1 MTLVK
6 VIRNG
11 QITLPAE
18 ARRALRL
25 KEGDYLE
32 AAVVEREVRLKPVA
46 VVDRRA
52 AWKRVMEIVERDKWI
67 GPEPRP
73 DPEEEERQ
81 IFEIVEEFRDRRG

>member
-1 MTLVK
+1 MALVK

-32 AAVVEREVRLKPVA
+32 AEVIDGEVRLKPVA
-46 VVDRRA
+46 VLDRSKARRELLA
-52 AWKRVMEIVERDKWI
+52 IIDRDKWF

-73 DPEEEERQ
+73 SPEEEEAW
-81 IFEIVEEFRDRRG
+81 IFEVLSDSRDRDA

>member
-1 MTLVK
+1 MALVK

-25 KEGDYLE
+25 EDGDYPG
-32 AAVVEREVRLKPVA
+32 AAVVEGEVRLKPVA
-46 VVDRRA
+46 VADRQA
-52 AWKRVMEIVERDKWI
+52 AWKRAMEIVDRDKWI

-73 DPEEEERQ
+73 SPEVGA
-81 IFEIVEEFRDRRG
+81 FLDLLAHP